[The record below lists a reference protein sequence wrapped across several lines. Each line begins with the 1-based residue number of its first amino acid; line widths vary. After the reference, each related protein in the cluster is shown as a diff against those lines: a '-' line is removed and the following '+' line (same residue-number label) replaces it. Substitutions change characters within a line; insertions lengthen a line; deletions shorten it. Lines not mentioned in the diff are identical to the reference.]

1 VYDDAAVRPGCL
13 LVAVV
18 LAVAFTAGGPSTSR
32 ADERT
37 VRTPSDVPPAPG
49 GALGMRYRIERIRVV
64 GNRWTHRDVVKS
76 RLPFRR
82 GQILD
87 VDDPELEASRLRLL
101 ATGYFA
107 EVQLDLQRG
116 TRRGW
121 VVLVA
126 RVRERGTI
134 RLQDIALGVGEQGW
148 YGGLDVADANFLG
161 IGRSA
166 GAAFVAGG
174 DQQAFRLRYLD
185 PDVLTPRTT
194 FQAIALYNH
203 ARDYFGAPEV
213 TASTCPDPDQPCS
226 FAAALYDRAG
236 ATLGLGSEV
245 ADALRLHL
253 RTRAELIHV
262 RERPVSAATR
272 RRGHVRSLDID
283 VHPGTSVLTS
293 LALGLEYDT
302 RSDPFLPARGVRVWS
317 DAEVSSIGTASEY
330 GYARLT
336 AGLESYHRM
345 PWKHV
350 LKVDLFAG
358 IVVGDAPFFDQFFV
372 GDLSD
377 LVPSRVLDLALDA
390 RASPNFLGTVVGEM
404 RYQDLAARAALEYA
418 VPLLRDRAIVY
429 GVDFY
434 VGAGLF
440 LLGDVR
446 DLTLS
451 RPGYSGLARAPVDV
465 TFDVGFRVDTE
476 AGVFVLSISNLAGLI
491 PLRGAGP

>member
-1 VYDDAAVRPGCL
+1 MRPGCL
-13 LVAVV
+13 LAAIV
-18 LAVAFTAGGPSTSR
+18 LVGVSGSTLAR
-32 ADERT
+32 ADEPRA
-37 VRTPSDVPPAPG
+37 VHTPADVPPAPG
-49 GALGMRYRIERIRVV
+49 GALGMRYRLERIRVI
-64 GNRWTHRDVVKS
+64 GNRWTHSDVVKS
-76 RLPFRR
+76 RMPFRR
-82 GQILD
+82 GQVLD

-107 EVQLDLQRG
+107 DVQLEFRRG

-126 RVRERGTI
+126 NVRERGTL
-134 RLQDIALGVGEQGW
+134 RLQDVALGVGEEGW

-194 FQAIALYNH
+194 FQAVALYDH

-213 TASTCPDPDQPCS
+213 MASTCPDPAQPCS
-226 FAAALYDRAG
+226 FAGVGYDRGG
-236 ATLGLGSEV
+236 ATLGIGSEV
-245 ADALRLHL
+245 ADSLRLYL
-253 RTRAELIHV
+253 RTRAEVIHV
-262 RERPVSAATR
+262 RERPVFAATR
-272 RRGHVRSLDID
+272 RRGHVRALEID

-293 LALGLEYDT
+293 VALGLEYDS
-302 RSDPFLPARGVRVWS
+302 RSDPFLPSRGARIWS
-317 DAEVSSIGTASEY
+317 DAEVSSIGTASDY

-336 AGLESYHRM
+336 AGVESYHRLA
-345 PWKHV
+345 WKHV

-358 IVVGDAPFFDQFFV
+358 IVFGDAPFFEQFFI

-418 VPLLRDRAIVY
+418 VPLLRDRAVVY
-429 GVDFY
+429 GIDFY

-440 LLGDVR
+440 LLADVR
-446 DLTLS
+446 DLEVS
-451 RPGYSGLARAPVDV
+451 RPGYSGLARVPLDV

-476 AGVFVLSISNLAGLI
+476 VGVFVLSMSNLAGLI
-491 PLRGAGP
+491 PLRGAEP